1 MDGQRPRPSLFS
13 PQDDTSTLFQTLV
26 VLCWTVLGANQAQS
40 RSNRHETSAG
50 ALLRDLDALWF
61 PILFEAVF
69 FKRAPPRLRQT
80 SEDLDSLP
88 EYIRVTAEE
97 RLEER
102 ETSAN
107 LKDRAAESPDVCLQ
121 SLYGFTAGC
130 AGLLAASGC
139 VSATITLPQAINC
152 VTPQLSLAFLARS
165 ATFAPSG
172 TLPKLEYTYDSCPG
186 SNGCNPGSMN
196 MNMTAMEFADKLPLI
211 GVARAVAP
219 GKKGLFLQQTP
230 SRSAFTSVVIEILL
244 NLLFLSDFF
253 VFSFWGYPLPK
264 CRPLLT
270 KRILPSLWNRRAPRV
285 RKEDNRSVPASLAAW
300 WPVCGQ
306 ESLAVAGRTPQ
317 RRDRT
322 HQAISRQGDVSAV
335 SKESQAIIDNH
346 ADILFNAAGDY
357 DEENAEKIGKIDFH
371 IVQQSRMSSQGLDK
385 FEEMEGESRELAQIF
400 EAFFDEEGEPTQD
413 ELQEALSRSCFT
425 SVSSHVLP
433 INWVFAEGDIL
444 LHRLD
449 PPRTESGAD
458 MDKLTQYFGK
468 LGFKMW
474 HDKPNT
480 DLPFM
485 GTWTG
490 YIRPSIENV
499 IVVDAAAMFSTY
511 TIDFV
516 VVCGLTLLRWS
527 CQNPMVQIHCFFM
540 PMRGFNI
547 EKERAINTVKLN
559 RGKIP

>member
-1 MDGQRPRPSLFS
+1 MPPIIDEAYL
-13 PQDDTSTLFQTLV
+13 
-26 VLCWTVLGANQAQS
+26 AQ
-40 RSNRHETSAG
+40 
-50 ALLRDLDALWF
+50 LM
-61 PILFEAVF
+61 
-69 FKRAPPRLRQT
+69 
-80 SEDLDSLP
+80 
-88 EYIRVTAEE
+88 
-97 RLEER
+97 
-102 ETSAN
+102 
-107 LKDRAAESPDVCLQ
+107 ES
-121 SLYGFTAGC
+121 
-130 AGLLAASGC
+130 
-139 VSATITLPQAINC
+139 
-152 VTPQLSLAFLARS
+152 
-165 ATFAPSG
+165 
-172 TLPKLEYTYDSCPG
+172 
-186 SNGCNPGSMN
+186 
-196 MNMTAMEFADKLPLI
+196 
-211 GVARAVAP
+211 ARAQGA
-219 GKKGLFLQQTP
+219 Q
-230 SRSAFTSVVIEILL
+230 
-244 NLLFLSDFF
+244 
-253 VFSFWGYPLPK
+253 
-264 CRPLLT
+264 
-270 KRILPSLWNRRAPRV
+270 RRQV
-285 RKEDNRSVPASLAAW
+285 RSVPASLAAW

-306 ESLAVAGRTPQ
+306 ESLAVADGHLSVEIAPIKRYLGKAMFLQ
-317 RRDRT
+317 
-322 HQAISRQGDVSAV
+322 
-335 SKESQAIIDNH
+335 ESQAIIDNH

-400 EAFFDEEGEPTQD
+400 EAFFDEEGEPTKM
-413 ELQEALSRSCFT
+413 SCRKLL
-425 SVSSHVLP
+425 VVRVLP
-433 INWVFAEGDIL
+433 PCHPTTEVARIWYRSPRIGRPDRPFAEFEMDSIL
-444 LHRLD
+444 LSPVGLNREEEYD
-449 PPRTESGAD
+449 RTVAK
-458 MDKLTQYFGK
+458 DKLTQYFGK

>member
-1 MDGQRPRPSLFS
+1 MPPIIDEAYL
-13 PQDDTSTLFQTLV
+13 
-26 VLCWTVLGANQAQS
+26 AQ
-40 RSNRHETSAG
+40 
-50 ALLRDLDALWF
+50 LM
-61 PILFEAVF
+61 
-69 FKRAPPRLRQT
+69 
-80 SEDLDSLP
+80 
-88 EYIRVTAEE
+88 
-97 RLEER
+97 
-102 ETSAN
+102 
-107 LKDRAAESPDVCLQ
+107 ES
-121 SLYGFTAGC
+121 
-130 AGLLAASGC
+130 
-139 VSATITLPQAINC
+139 
-152 VTPQLSLAFLARS
+152 
-165 ATFAPSG
+165 
-172 TLPKLEYTYDSCPG
+172 
-186 SNGCNPGSMN
+186 
-196 MNMTAMEFADKLPLI
+196 
-211 GVARAVAP
+211 ARAQGA
-219 GKKGLFLQQTP
+219 Q
-230 SRSAFTSVVIEILL
+230 
-244 NLLFLSDFF
+244 
-253 VFSFWGYPLPK
+253 
-264 CRPLLT
+264 
-270 KRILPSLWNRRAPRV
+270 RRQV
-285 RKEDNRSVPASLAAW
+285 RSVPASLAAW

-444 LHRLD
+444 YIDSIRLEPKWRGYGIGLLALD
-449 PPRTESGAD
+449 GLTGLLPSFEMDSILLSPVGLNREEEYDRTVAK
-458 MDKLTQYFGK
+458 DKLTQYFGK